1 MNAKFQDTKRGTWAY
16 IQKKVRIDGRST
28 TRTIKRLGLLEDI
41 ANVYG
46 CEDPRQWVIDLARKM
61 TEEERADK
69 EKVSIDLYPDAL
81 LSKGQSPL
89 RCGGDL
95 LMLPIYNK
103 LGINQICKTVVNGGK
118 TKYDLAEIVRTLV
131 MGRLL
136 FPSSKRRT
144 LEDSKSLVNPPKLDL
159 EDVYRALSLL
169 ADHID
174 DIQTAVWENSK
185 QLIKRNTRVI
195 YYDCTNYFFEIESN
209 DRDSIDVATGE
220 FIPGLRKRGKSKE
233 HRPNPIVQMGLLMDG
248 DGIPL
253 AFLIFPGNESEQ
265 PSLQRIEEMVA
276 RKFGLNEFIIST
288 DAGLASEDNRR
299 YNMTEQREYIVVQSI
314 PSLSEEDQ
322 SMALDTRGWRVAW
335 RDNQDTPINENDPEQ
350 EIFDLSKIDLYK
362 ERHTRFYK
370 EIIVVKYIKGKKS
383 TARPER
389 VIVTYSHDY
398 ALFLKE
404 KRAER
409 VEQAEKIVRNKLTSS
424 RQSQQD
430 PRRYVSTTY
439 LTAKGEQAEKI
450 SMAVNYDAINED
462 ERFDGFYAYA
472 TSLDDDAIDVLRAR
486 SFHHEIEHLF
496 RTSKSFLDARP
507 VFLRR
512 HERIKSHFL
521 ICFLAMVT
529 LKILQKQL
537 AMPQVSIDMLIDT
550 LRNFRFGLV
559 QGNYT
564 PMFQRNDLTDRS
576 QTIADVQVSTQII
589 KAATMRNYYRKVN
602 KS

>member
-1 MNAKFQDTKRGTWAY
+1 
-16 IQKKVRIDGRST
+16 
-28 TRTIKRLGLLEDI
+28 
-41 ANVYG
+41 
-46 CEDPRQWVIDLARKM
+46 
-61 TEEERADK
+61 
-69 EKVSIDLYPDAL
+69 
-81 LSKGQSPL
+81 
-89 RCGGDL
+89 
-95 LMLPIYNK
+95 
-103 LGINQICKTVVNGGK
+103 
-118 TKYDLAEIVRTLV
+118 
-131 MGRLL
+131 
-136 FPSSKRRT
+136 
-144 LEDSKSLVNPPKLDL
+144 
-159 EDVYRALSLL
+159 
-169 ADHID
+169 
-174 DIQTAVWENSK
+174 
-185 QLIKRNTRVI
+185 
-195 YYDCTNYFFEIESN
+195 
-209 DRDSIDVATGE
+209 
-220 FIPGLRKRGKSKE
+220 
-233 HRPNPIVQMGLLMDG
+233 MDG

-559 QGNYT
+559 QGNYI
-564 PMFQRNDLTDRS
+564 PMFQRNDLTDRL

-589 KAATMRNYYRKVN
+589 KAATMRNYYQKVN